1 MKQSH
6 PVFCIAYC
14 RQGCSI
20 SVPNMDRLVVTGG
33 RASTSGYAGLARV
46 QEYSAQGATTQLP
59 DLTQP
64 RYDHGCAHYY
74 DNTHQ
79 LVRHLTC

>member
-1 MKQSH
+1 
-6 PVFCIAYC
+6 
-14 RQGCSI
+14 
-20 SVPNMDRLVVTGG
+20 MDRLVVTGG

-74 DNTHQ
+74 DNSGQVVSHSTIQ
-79 LVRHLTC
+79 CKRLC